1 MTSLAR
7 STLAILLGLALVTP
21 VFAQFDPADAGR
33 KFRGDYES
41 FHKGSAY
48 HRHAQDNS
56 QLLYYSYQVNPKAPV
71 AVIEKQNAAVKS
83 NLELSGAALK
93 ELKTVHAKDAEA
105 VKLIDSILKRQA
117 NALGHCDMLSEC
129 CKKGDE
135 PDKIAACCVDMHDE
149 LEAGKKD
156 MAALKKHLKIE
167 DLPVPKKPA
176 PKK

>member
-1 MTSLAR
+1 MTGLTR
-7 STLAILLGLALVTP
+7 GTLALLCLVLVTP
-21 VFAQFDPADAGR
+21 VFSQFDPADAGR

-41 FHKGSAY
+41 FHKGSVY

-56 QLLYYSYQVNPKAPV
+56 QLLYYTYQVNPKAPV
-71 AVIEKQNAAVKS
+71 AVIEKQNAVVKN

-105 VKLIDSILKRQA
+105 VKLIDSILKHQA
-117 NALGHCDMLSEC
+117 NALGHCDMLSDC
-129 CKKGDE
+129 CKKGDG

-149 LEAGKKD
+149 LEVAKKD
-156 MAALKKHLKIE
+156 MDALKKHLKIE